1 MSDIDALTVQWSDET
16 GTVIVN
22 ELEKKVVQRG
32 SWATVV
38 FKYEERDRKTQE
50 MVGPKFAIRRYRS
63 RGDRY
68 EVHAKFVL
76 TGEDQARDVARALL
90 DWVEDTSA

>member
-1 MSDIDALTVQWSDET
+1 MSEIDALTVQWSDDA
-16 GTVIVN
+16 GTVVVN
-22 ELEKKVVQRG
+22 ELDKKIVQRG

-38 FKYEERDRKTQE
+38 FKYEERDRKTNE

-76 TGEDQARDVARALL
+76 TGEDQARDVATALL
-90 DWVEDTSA
+90 KWLGDASE

>member
-1 MSDIDALTVQWSDET
+1 MSDLDSLTVQWKDED

-22 ELEKKVVQRG
+22 ELGKKIVQKG
-32 SWATVV
+32 SWATIV
-38 FKYEERDRKTQE
+38 FRYEEQDRKTKE

-76 TGEDQARDVARALL
+76 TGAEQARDVARALL
-90 DWVEDTSA
+90 DWVDGED